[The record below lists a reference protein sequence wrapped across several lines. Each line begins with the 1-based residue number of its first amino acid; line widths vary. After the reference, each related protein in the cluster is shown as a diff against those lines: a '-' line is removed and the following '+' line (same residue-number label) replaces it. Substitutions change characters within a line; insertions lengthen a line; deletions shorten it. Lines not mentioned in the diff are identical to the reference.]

1 VIGQTR
7 AESRSLMSA
16 TTDATPL
23 VMPLQDVG
31 RSGLAV
37 VGGKGANL
45 GELVRAGFPV
55 PPGFVVTTAAYDRFV
70 MLNGLGET
78 ITRTLHE
85 AHGTGAA
92 IRAAFEGAPIPAEIE
107 QVILAAYQQLG
118 RGPVAVRS
126 SATAEDLPG
135 AAFAGQQDTYLN
147 IVGGN
152 AVLGA
157 IRHCWASLWSDRA
170 IAYRERLGL
179 DQQTVKIAVVV
190 QRILAAEAAGVLFT
204 ANTVTGAR
212 DEIVIDASPGLGE
225 AVVSGQ
231 VTPDHFI
238 LRKRRWGWSVAQRQM
253 GRREVIIRARAG
265 GGTEHIETPATADVP
280 SLPDRYL
287 RQLARIGVAIQ
298 RHFSAPQD
306 VEWAWAEGQLFIL
319 QARPITALPE
329 PAPRPSRPVQMLAGI
344 FAEILPVRPYPLE
357 MTTWGPALLLSA
369 LLAPILRLLGL
380 TAPIVEQLFVEEDG
394 VVVQFSSKLHIRPT
408 LRILTAPVR
417 LLRLA
422 RRYDPAHWQ
431 ADPLLA
437 EAQSQARALESH
449 DLRAL
454 TREGLLATVREA
466 PAIPRLTLGELRLR
480 YFPRAAL
487 IIGRLRLAL
496 VLLQRTD
503 LFGTLL
509 FSGVETKVLETI
521 RALEAL
527 AARIR
532 SDPALADAFASHEAR
547 ALWAAL
553 EGLPLGRAFLKEL
566 RAFLDHYG
574 HREAGATLLVSQ
586 STWKD
591 SPEVVL
597 GMLKGLAVTPPSPE
611 AERPAWEAARDE
623 LLVHP
628 LLRFRPLRSAFLGTL
643 VKARCFPQLREDT
656 RFYAMLPLPVLRRT
670 LREFGRRLVGIGV
683 LDVPMDVFHFKLDE
697 LGGVG
702 GTWPPPPHLTNELRA
717 LVARRKEKRDALG
730 STPLVDPR
738 LYRQPEPG
746 GDVLLRGMAGSPG
759 VAEGPARIIRDSSAF
774 DKLRAGDVLVAPYTN
789 PAWTPLFQRAI
800 AVVVD
805 TGGAASHAAIVVPE
819 YGIPAVMGT
828 IDGTQRLTDDQH
840 VQVDGNRGL
849 VLRGSRAT
857 LSQAHSQ
864 NTVAL

>member
-611 AERPAWEAARDE
+611 AERPA
-623 LLVHP
+623 
-628 LLRFRPLRSAFLGTL
+628 
-643 VKARCFPQLREDT
+643 
-656 RFYAMLPLPVLRRT
+656 
-670 LREFGRRLVGIGV
+670 
-683 LDVPMDVFHFKLDE
+683 
-697 LGGVG
+697 
-702 GTWPPPPHLTNELRA
+702 
-717 LVARRKEKRDALG
+717 
-730 STPLVDPR
+730 
-738 LYRQPEPG
+738 
-746 GDVLLRGMAGSPG
+746 
-759 VAEGPARIIRDSSAF
+759 
-774 DKLRAGDVLVAPYTN
+774 
-789 PAWTPLFQRAI
+789 
-800 AVVVD
+800 
-805 TGGAASHAAIVVPE
+805 
-819 YGIPAVMGT
+819 
-828 IDGTQRLTDDQH
+828 
-840 VQVDGNRGL
+840 
-849 VLRGSRAT
+849 
-857 LSQAHSQ
+857 
-864 NTVAL
+864 

>member
-1 VIGQTR
+1 
-7 AESRSLMSA
+7 
-16 TTDATPL
+16 
-23 VMPLQDVG
+23 
-31 RSGLAV
+31 
-37 VGGKGANL
+37 
-45 GELVRAGFPV
+45 
-55 PPGFVVTTAAYDRFV
+55 
-70 MLNGLGET
+70 
-78 ITRTLHE
+78 
-85 AHGTGAA
+85 
-92 IRAAFEGAPIPAEIE
+92 
-107 QVILAAYQQLG
+107 
-118 RGPVAVRS
+118 
-126 SATAEDLPG
+126 
-135 AAFAGQQDTYLN
+135 
-147 IVGGN
+147 
-152 AVLGA
+152 VLGA

-190 QRILAAEAAGVLFT
+190 QRMVAAEAAGVLFT

-394 VVVQFSSKLHIRPT
+394 VVVQFSGKLHIRPT

-437 EAQSQARALESH
+437 EAQSQARALESR

-454 TREGLLATVREA
+454 TWEGLLATVREA
-466 PAIPRLTLGELRLR
+466 LAIPRLTLGELRLR

-509 FSGVETKVLETI
+509 FSGVETKVLETN

-553 EGLPLGRAFLKEL
+553 EGLPSGRAFLKEL
-566 RAFLDHYG
+566 RAFLDRYG

-623 LLVHP
+623 LLAHP

-643 VKARCFPQLREDT
+643 VKARYFPQLREDT

-670 LREFGRRLVGIGV
+670 LLEFGRRLVGIGV
-683 LDVPMDVFHFKLDE
+683 LDVPEDVFHFKLDE

-717 LVARRKEKRDALG
+717 LVARRKEKRAALEG
-730 STPLVDPR
+730 TPLVDPR

-746 GDVLLRGMAGSPG
+746 GDMLLRGMAGSPG

-805 TGGAASHAAIVVPE
+805 TGGAASHAAIVARE

-864 NTVAL
+864 NAVAL